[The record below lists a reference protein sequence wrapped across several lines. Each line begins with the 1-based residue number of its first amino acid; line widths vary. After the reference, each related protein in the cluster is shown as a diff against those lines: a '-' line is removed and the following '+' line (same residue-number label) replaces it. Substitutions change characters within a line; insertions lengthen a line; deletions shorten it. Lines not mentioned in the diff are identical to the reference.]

1 MTMFVEKAR
10 QDINYITWL
19 MENPAEA
26 EGNLLGLLREA
37 AYKLLQTIEDAS
49 NAQLEPHTP
58 AGSKLY
64 PRKCDTCGEGM
75 QEGYLGSDGGTWCSD
90 KCLFADGYT
99 PEQYAIDYEN
109 DDCFWTDWEWNNG
122 WGEQWTKDGTCYLW
136 HEATDTWKQE
146 KA

>member
-1 MTMFVEKAR
+1 
-10 QDINYITWL
+10 
-19 MENPAEA
+19 
-26 EGNLLGLLREA
+26 
-37 AYKLLQTIEDAS
+37 
-49 NAQLEPHTP
+49 
-58 AGSKLY
+58 
-64 PRKCDTCGEGM
+64 M

-146 KA
+146 TA